1 MINKIR
7 THIIFKM
14 LAGYILLLLFPCLLF
29 SGINFYLSQK
39 YVAAQQLVLEQ
50 KTLSQYCNDIQ
61 HIFNDCESTYFQL
74 RQNLNFLRY
83 LGGEYKSIGAQMSA
97 YVSEFYS
104 MLFSIKYHSP
114 YIQSLH
120 IYSYNTELVRYDDYI
135 KYIDEMP
142 PNEDTDKLLY
152 GYWYYD
158 QQRNAFVYRRSIQDS
173 TFRTTLGVLE
183 VLCDSS
189 VLIDKL
195 FPLAELFHGT
205 ILIGTDANWYEITE
219 EALVLCTD
227 SPNPNH
233 FVSDQIPSLS
243 MDIYLSNTSPVWKS
257 IQNIPL
263 FVVVASFSFICIIL
277 FSGIYFGIITK
288 FTNRILSFSNHI
300 KVTSNTAL
308 TPYSDTGHDEF
319 KLLVENYNQML
330 HDNLQ
335 LVNQIKLDQLLQ
347 HETAYRVLQLQID
360 PHFIYNTLESI
371 RMTAEMHDETQISDM
386 LFSLSRIMRYA
397 FTIKEQET
405 LLSSELDLLKQYLQ
419 IHKMRLGARFDFQIN
434 CPEEFM
440 TIKIPQFT
448 LQPLTENAI
457 KYGYLNFSET
467 LLLQI
472 SIYKENALLH
482 IQILDNGSGLEPDKM
497 AMINQRL
504 KALESLD
511 ELSSGTGIGLDNIN
525 SRMHY
530 LHPETFHMELTKPT
544 QGTGLS
550 VLLTWN
556 PLEENQNR
564 TQ

>member
-1 MINKIR
+1 
-7 THIIFKM
+7 M
-14 LAGYILLLLFPCLLF
+14 LAGYILLLFFPCLLF
-29 SGINFYLSQK
+29 SSINFYLSQK
-39 YVAAQQLVLEQ
+39 YAADQQLSLAQ
-50 KTLSQYCNDIQ
+50 NTLSQYCNDIHQ
-61 HIFNDCESTYFQL
+61 IFNDCENTYFQL
-74 RQNLNFLRY
+74 RQNHNFLCY
-83 LGGEYKSIGAQMSA
+83 LEGEYKSTGAQMSA
-97 YVSEFYS
+97 YVSDFYS
-104 MLFSIKYHSP
+104 MFSSIKYHSP
-114 YIQSLH
+114 YIQSIH
-120 IYSYNTELVRYDDYI
+120 IYSYNTELVRYDDYT

-142 PNEDTDKLLY
+142 PNEDTGRLPY

-158 QQRNAFVYRRSIQDS
+158 QQRSAFVYRRSLQDS

-189 VLIDKL
+189 ILIDKL

-205 ILIGTDANWYEITE
+205 ILIRTDVNWYEITE
-219 EALVLCTD
+219 EALVLCAD
-227 SPNPNH
+227 SPNPNY
-233 FVSDQIPSLS
+233 FVSGRIPSLS
-243 MDIYLSNTSPVWKS
+243 MDIYLSNTSPFWKS
-257 IQNIPL
+257 IKNLPS
-263 FVVVASFSFICIIL
+263 FVIVTSVSFICIIL

-300 KVTSNTAL
+300 KVTSHTAL
-308 TPYSDTGHDEF
+308 TPYNDTGHDEF
-319 KLLVENYNQML
+319 KLLVETYNQML

-386 LFSLSRIMRYA
+386 LFSLSRLMRYA

-419 IHKMRLGARFDFQIN
+419 IHKMRLGSRFDFQIN

-448 LQPLTENAI
+448 LQPLTENAL
-457 KYGYLNFSET
+457 KYGFLSFSET
-467 LLLQI
+467 LILQI
-472 SIYKENALLH
+472 NVYKENALLH
-482 IQILDNGSGLEPDKM
+482 IQILDNGAGLEPGKM

-530 LHPETFHMELTKPT
+530 LHPETFHMELTKPE
-544 QGTGLS
+544 QGTGVS

-556 PLEENQNR
+556 PLEENQNH
-564 TQ
+564 TK